1 MARGG
6 RGAVRRE
13 FPAKVRVAAF
23 ERADGRCEY
32 IEIGPGDF
40 RCTAKLVPGNLFYDH
55 IIPDGLGGEPTLENC
70 QCLCKA
76 HHDPKTRT
84 EDVPRI
90 AKMKRQRRNYIGAKP
105 PSRWPK
111 RVNAWR

>member
-1 MARGG
+1 MRRDFSAR
-6 RGAVRRE
+6 
-13 FPAKVRVAAF
+13 VRVQAF
-23 ERADGRCEY
+23 ERAGGVCEHDGCPTRLR
-32 IEIGPGDF
+32 PGD
-40 RCTAKLVPGNLFYDH
+40 LFYDH